1 MVAIIFNSTDLKQ
14 LIDGD
19 QTVFKRIYDQYSD
32 RIFRYALAFVKDDA
46 WAEEILQDTFLKLW
60 QSRSL
65 LDPTGDIWLYLYV
78 LCKRF
83 CLSRLREIKRSK
95 ELQERFFLS
104 VEYEQLHPLD
114 TMEVRDLESFISRVI
129 DLLPSR
135 QKEIFQLSR
144 GEGLTHKE
152 IAERLGISINTVKNH
167 MVSALKTIKLELDK
181 NDYPFFMV
189 LSFSVLCF

>member
-1 MVAIIFNSTDLKQ
+1 MTVIFNSTDLKQ
-14 LIDGD
+14 LIGGD
-19 QTVFKRIYDQYSD
+19 QAVFKRIYDQYSD
-32 RIFRYALAFVKDDA
+32 RIFRYALSFVKDDA

-60 QSRSL
+60 NSRSL

-104 VEYEQLHPLD
+104 IEYEQLHHLD
-114 TMEVRDLESFISRVI
+114 TLEVKDLESFISRVI
-129 DLLPSR
+129 EILPPR
-135 QKEIFQLSR
+135 QQEIFHLSR
-144 GEGLTHKE
+144 VEGLTHKE
-152 IAERLGISINTVKNH
+152 IAEKLGISSNTVKNH
-167 MVSALKTIKLELDK
+167 MVSALKAIRLELDK
-181 NDYPFFMV
+181 NDYKYFII